1 VGKKAVSYIGRYGGE
16 LLIVFVGVWLSLLA
30 EDWRQGRVDASI
42 ERSAMQRM
50 AEDLNSDLADLR
62 LNLARAEVGVTA
74 GRQLLTHQ
82 WQELSSEDLHRSLSA
97 IQFCST
103 FIETPAEYLALRNS
117 GRLNVIRDADL
128 RRRVVAL
135 YESRIFLR
143 AAHTSDCENNTGL
156 FDLMASHID
165 LAEPS
170 EPTGQFSE
178 SDDGLPDASQ
188 PRVIGVSNLEGLHGN
203 IRFRSALTQLV
214 AYRNFLASRI
224 RVAIDEAESLQAEL
238 LARSVES

>member
-1 VGKKAVSYIGRYGGE
+1 MRKNAVSYVGRYGGE

-30 EDWRQGRVDASI
+30 EDWRQSRVDAST
-42 ERSAMQRM
+42 EHSAMQRM
-50 AEDLNSDLADLR
+50 IEDLDSDLADLR

-74 GRQLLTHQ
+74 GRQLLGHQ
-82 WQELSSEDLHRSLSA
+82 WQELSREDLHRALSA

-117 GRLNVIRDADL
+117 GRLNVIRDTDL

-143 AAHTSDCENNTGL
+143 AAHTTDCENNYEL
-156 FDLMASHID
+156 FDLMASHVN

-170 EPTGQFSE
+170 EPTGQFGE
-178 SDDGLPDASQ
+178 SHDDLPDASQ
-188 PRVIGVSNLEGLHGN
+188 PRVVGISDLEGLYEN
-203 IRFRSALTQLV
+203 NLFRSSLTQLV

-224 RVAIDEAESLQAEL
+224 RVAIDGAENLQAEL
-238 LARSVES
+238 LARSAGS